1 MFGNNAVSLHT
12 VSQIVGGIML
22 DIFCDGLC
30 EPVNPGGTAT
40 WGFVVK
46 RDGVIIKK
54 DCGILGSGAGMTNN
68 VAEYSAAVNA
78 IQWLKEHH
86 LMAEEVT
93 LRSDSQLLIYQ
104 LQGRYAVRSE
114 RLRPL
119 YHQLIKDLKAFR
131 RVSFR
136 WIPREQNEEA
146 DALSRQAYWQGQDD
160 KRKERGAELVK
171 DVVKIEDNLFN
182 IEGKEYVIN
191 LEDKSCTC
199 PDFVKRHR
207 VCKHLWAVLLAEQ
220 QSPVD

>member
-1 MFGNNAVSLHT
+1 
-12 VSQIVGGIML
+12 ML

-46 RDGVIIKK
+46 RDGVIIKQ

-78 IQWLKEHH
+78 IKWLKEHH
-86 LMAEEVT
+86 LMAEDVT
-93 LRSDSQLLIYQ
+93 LLSDSPLLIYQ

-119 YHQLIKDLKAFR
+119 YNQLIKDLKAFKK
-131 RVSFR
+131 VSFR

-146 DALSRQAYWQGQDD
+146 DSLSRQAYWHGQDD
-160 KRKERGAELVK
+160 KCGLYCLLYNNHHWWT
-171 DVVKIEDNLFN
+171 DVHANPLGPFLFILRRN
-182 IEGKEYVIN
+182 SK
-191 LEDKSCTC
+191 
-199 PDFVKRHR
+199 
-207 VCKHLWAVLLAEQ
+207 
-220 QSPVD
+220 